1 MASSA
6 FKEDVTKRFRKLVDM
21 LNKTGQARN
30 NSEVAALMN
39 QPVQIMAKL
48 LNGDRIITL
57 EQAAALAH
65 NAGVSTDWLLAG
77 KGQAFHNERSEDE
90 PKENLINR
98 VTTAIFQGE
107 IPKSLGE
114 DIIRELME
122 YRDTDAAQKEQI
134 NALNTRIIK
143 MLDVARKYSE

>member
-6 FKEDVTKRFRKLVDM
+6 FKEDVTGRFRKLVDM
-21 LNKTGQARN
+21 LNKTGQART

-48 LNGDRIITL
+48 LSGDRIITL
-57 EQAAALAH
+57 EQASALAK
-65 NAGVSTDWLLAG
+65 NAGISTDWLLTG
-77 KGQAFHNERSEDE
+77 KGQAFQSQSSEDA

-107 IPKSLGE
+107 IPKALGE

-122 YRDTDAAQKEQI
+122 YRDNDASQKEQI